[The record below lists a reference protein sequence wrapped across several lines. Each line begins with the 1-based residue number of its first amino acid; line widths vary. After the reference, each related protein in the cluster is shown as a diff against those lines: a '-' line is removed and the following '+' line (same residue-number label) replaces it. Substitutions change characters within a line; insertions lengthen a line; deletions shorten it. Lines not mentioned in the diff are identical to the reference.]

1 MAERA
6 ALITVCAA
14 ELLLVAHE
22 RADEIAGAM
31 QYLEHTSAPWSRLRA
46 AILRYWDDTRHP
58 LPLDL
63 IARERGQQTRQR
75 AISNVWDDLRWAF
88 EQAKFSKLPTGY
100 LTRMHSRLFDV
111 DGPFG
116 RLTPAIASR
125 NADTLLRLLREP
137 ELSDLGTLIDRVTVE
152 LAPQHTLFEGD
163 RRLNYLSKLERIA
176 TVAERLSASPGTGA
190 RHTFAIPASANAV
203 MAELTGLWPA
213 MQAAV
218 SASEAPEHQ
227 LTRAGL
233 DDLNAIRSAP

>member
-1 MAERA
+1 
-6 ALITVCAA
+6 
-14 ELLLVAHE
+14 
-22 RADEIAGAM
+22 
-31 QYLEHTSAPWSRLRA
+31 
-46 AILRYWDDTRHP
+46 
-58 LPLDL
+58 
-63 IARERGQQTRQR
+63 
-75 AISNVWDDLRWAF
+75 
-88 EQAKFSKLPTGY
+88 
-100 LTRMHSRLFDV
+100 
-111 DGPFG
+111 
-116 RLTPAIASR
+116 
-125 NADTLLRLLREP
+125 LLREP